1 MNLFDIFLIITLLIC
16 SQFNHN
22 SSIPLSMM
30 GHYCVIRIIAIYF
43 KDIIV
48 ESKKKYK
55 ANVLSFLEEEL
66 ARLERYK
73 RNGKTVVRVI
83 ASKKEI
89 EQDDILITETSVEE
103 QIEIVKS
110 AIFQT
115 LNEKPKN
122 HFLFKRF
129 I

>member
-1 MNLFDIFLIITLLIC
+1 
-16 SQFNHN
+16 
-22 SSIPLSMM
+22 MM